1 MNDRL
6 AFSWTDATQWR
17 AWLTAP
23 WSVESVRWRWG
34 LWHVL
39 PTTVVLAWCVLRLGP
54 MVWQVPVAPAPMP
67 TLSEAEVTTRHAM
80 QQAIAQSE
88 STHAA
93 WTAAVALAP
102 ELAFQKL
109 QTLARALDL
118 QAGVAQAES
127 PPTAFKREMAWV
139 GSWDKV
145 TAYLRQMTQHAP
157 SVWLGRVALSAQ
169 PGAGVALRLQLEAS
183 MPSPAWPVRA
193 ESQAVF
199 RQNNPFEEHSLAQR
213 LLRQAAQGPHAPG
226 PQRSPWQDMD
236 PQALRLLGLGGHTP
250 QPWAV
255 LGHQAQVFSVQLGD
269 KVGWHRGWVKAIH
282 ADRLE
287 IQEHVLGP
295 DDVWQTR
302 LRVLHFAG
310 QGVQP

>member
-1 MNDRL
+1 MHARL
-6 AFSWTDATQWR
+6 AFSWTDAAQWR
-17 AWLTAP
+17 AWWMAP
-23 WSVESVRWRWG
+23 WSQAPVRWRWG

-39 PTTVVLAWCVLRLGP
+39 PTTLVLAWCALRLGP
-54 MVWQVPVAPAPMP
+54 MGWQVPAVAAPLP
-67 TLSEAEVTTRHAM
+67 TVSDTESTARNAM
-80 QQAIAQSE
+80 KQAIAESE
-88 STHAA
+88 ATQAA

-109 QTLARALDL
+109 QTLARAFDL
-118 QAGVAQAES
+118 QTEAVNAAS
-127 PPTAFKREMAWV
+127 PPAAFKREMAWV
-139 GSWDKV
+139 GSWENA
-145 TAYLRQMTQHAP
+145 TGYLRQVTQQAP
-157 SVWLGRVALSAQ
+157 SLWLGRVALSAQ
-169 PGAGVALRLQLEAS
+169 AGAGVVLRLQFEAS
-183 MPSPAWPVRA
+183 MPSPAWPVLA
-193 ESQAVF
+193 QSQVTR
-199 RQNNPFEEHSLAQR
+199 RQANPFEEQSLARR

-236 PQALRLLGLGGHTP
+236 PQALRLLGLGNQAP

-295 DDVWQTR
+295 NDVWQTR